1 MKKYLFVFSI
11 LASLATVACDT
22 SSKASTTQQAIAVTP
37 HAPEPVPA
45 TAIAI
50 DTAISPMNAKKG
62 FKKKMTTEMMQQ
74 APMTPEEKQKMLSKP
89 EEKALPKN

>member
-22 SSKASTTQQAIAVTP
+22 SSKTSTTQPLAVTP
-37 HAPEPVPA
+37 HAPEPLPA
-45 TAIAI
+45 PVAL
-50 DTAISPMNAKKG
+50 DTVISPMEAKKG
-62 FKKKMTTEMMQQ
+62 FKKKMKMEMMQA
-74 APMTPEEKQKMLSKP
+74 APMTPEQKHKMLSKP